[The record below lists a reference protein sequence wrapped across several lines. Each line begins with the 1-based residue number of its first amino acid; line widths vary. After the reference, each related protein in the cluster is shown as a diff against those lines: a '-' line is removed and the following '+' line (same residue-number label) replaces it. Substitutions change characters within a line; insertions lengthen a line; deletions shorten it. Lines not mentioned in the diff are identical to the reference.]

1 MTVDNSG
8 RFEIYEWGSGADP
21 FTRDQMTD
29 SHKVL
34 KERAAGFVVDSAE
47 TSASSEYLD
56 GYFHYT
62 STDTTPGVLMYSN
75 GKSWFDIN
83 AAGKALPLDGST
95 SDGIS
100 SKFSRSDHTHALNP
114 DIVEGVHIKDAAVGT
129 SELADLAVTTPKIA
143 ESAVTNSKL
152 GDDINAAKL
161 VAGFLSPDRIASNSI
176 TDAKVV
182 SLDAAKLTGSINAAA
197 RIPDDSIADVKLKS
211 GISASKLTTGTL
223 PAARIATNSLSLA
236 KIQKIGG
243 HSVLARLGSSA
254 GTISELT
261 AGTNTVLGRKGSS
274 NLAFSGVST
283 GQIDDAAVTY
293 AKMQTSANGNMVLG
307 KSGGAGKIAEITA
320 GTNSVLRRDGSGN
333 LGFGTLDRNHIKAGE
348 ITSSL
353 LADNS
358 VALGVKTTGVYV
370 DSILPGT
377 HISVSN
383 TPANG
388 AYPNDGKRY
397 TINHAN
403 TSNLAGYT
411 SGTLSNPGGT
421 YHPNGKYNTGHV
433 MEFVRVDSNGHL
445 VEVGARNLYE
455 WFLNKAYSYGSSSG
469 NVTDGRRIYIQSS
482 TPAHGASGNLWFK
495 T

>member
-34 KERAAGFVVDSAE
+34 KERAAGFVVDSGE
-47 TSASSEYLD
+47 TSASSALLD

-62 STDTTPGVLMYSN
+62 SKDGSPGVLMYSN

-100 SKFSRSDHTHALNP
+100 SEFSRSDHTHALNP

-129 SELADLAVTTPKIA
+129 SELAELAVTTSKIA

-176 TDAKVV
+176 TDAKIV

-197 RIPDDSIADVKLKS
+197 RIPDDSIANVKLKS

-261 AGTNTVLGRKGSS
+261 AGTNTVLGRKSS
-274 NLAFSGVST
+274 GNLTFSQISKDQIENDAVS
-283 GQIDDAAVTY
+283 Y
-293 AKMQTSANGNMVLG
+293 PKMQNSTNGNMVLG
-307 KSGGAGKIAEITA
+307 KAGGAGQIGEITA
-320 GTNSVLRRDGSGN
+320 NTDTVLRRDGSSN
-333 LGFGTLDRNHIKAGE
+333 IAFGKLDGNHISAGV
-348 ITSSL
+348 ISASH
-353 LADNS
+353 LANDS
-358 VALGVKTTGVYV
+358 VALGVKTTGSYAA
-370 DSILPGT
+370 
-377 HISVSN
+377 SVLAGSQI
-383 TPANG
+383 TVTKVAANNS
-388 AYPNDGKRY
+388 YPYDGQKY
-397 TINHAN
+397 TVNHAD
-403 TSNLAGYT
+403 TSRLDGY
-411 SGTLSNPGGT
+411 SGSIANPSCA
-421 YHPNGKYNTGHV
+421 YHPIGKYNTGTI
-433 MEFVRVDSNGHL
+433 MEYIRVDGNGH
-445 VEVGARNLYE
+445 VVQVGSRNLYE
-455 WFLNKAYSYGSSSG
+455 WFLNKAHSYGSSSS
-469 NVTDGRRIYIQSS
+469 NVTNGRRIYIQSS